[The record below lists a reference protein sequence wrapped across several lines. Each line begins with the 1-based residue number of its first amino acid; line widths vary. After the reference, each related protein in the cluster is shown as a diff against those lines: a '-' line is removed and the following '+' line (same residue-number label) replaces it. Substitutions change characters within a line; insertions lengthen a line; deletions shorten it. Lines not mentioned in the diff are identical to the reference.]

1 MSRKVRIEEC
11 PLDWVMWRPLVR
23 AFWRE
28 SDGSRRPMKEQII
41 FLKRWSS
48 TLTLL
53 LPLGLPVALGV
64 NLASN
69 SFQKRILGS
78 SETSFSARVP
88 ILSLPINSRCG
99 RQRATGRS
107 PVRRNAEWDK
117 MKPRVSRGQIT
128 PGGRRSSMGVSRARA
143 KPTDPYCTTS
153 WLVKGTKNV

>member
-28 SDGSRRPMKEQII
+28 SDGSKRPMKEQII
-41 FLKRWSS
+41 FLKCWSS

-69 SFQKRILGS
+69 SFQEDSGL
-78 SETSFSARVP
+78 VWDL
-88 ILSLPINSRCG
+88 ILSQSAHSVASYQLQVWPTKSNWKESSTAECGVGQDEAKGEQGSDHTRREEELHGSVPGTCEANRCILHNFLAC
-99 RQRATGRS
+99 QR
-107 PVRRNAEWDK
+107 D
-117 MKPRVSRGQIT
+117 
-128 PGGRRSSMGVSRARA
+128 
-143 KPTDPYCTTS
+143 
-153 WLVKGTKNV
+153 